1 MLSYRHHLPSLLA
14 IVVGISGLVLV
25 LYAWRLPPF
34 RSEIEITEN
43 AYVRGYV
50 TLISPQLSGY
60 IVEVPVKDYAE
71 VKEGELLARIDD
83 RIFAQKLDQA
93 KATLASAQA
102 ALDNSV
108 QQQRAAEARIGSSQA
123 QLDSATAVSTRAQA
137 DWARIEPL
145 ARQGVMTKS
154 DADQSE
160 AVKQQAQSAVLQA
173 QAALEVSRQ
182 DLETI
187 KVSRG
192 SLEAAVA
199 GAQAAVKL
207 AEIDLANTRILAP
220 RDGRL
225 GEVGV
230 KLGQYVAAGT
240 QLMAIVPPDVWVI
253 ANFKETQLSNIALGQ
268 PVSFTVDALDR
279 RLLTGHVEAFAPAA
293 GSEFSIIRPDNATGN
308 FTKVAQRI
316 SVRIAIDPNQELA
329 NQLMPGM
336 SVVVRTG
343 PKSTAN

>member
-1 MLSYRHHLPSLLA
+1 MSRYLRHSATLIA
-14 IVVGISGLVLV
+14 IFVGIAGLILV

-34 RSEIEITEN
+34 DSNVESTEN
-43 AYVRGYV
+43 AYVKGYV

-60 IVEVPVKDYAE
+60 IVEVPVQDYNH
-71 VKEGELLARIDD
+71 VSKGQLLARIDD

-93 KATLASAQA
+93 RATLASEQA
-102 ALDNSV
+102 ALDNST
-108 QQQRAAEARIGSSQA
+108 QQQRAAEARIGSSEA
-123 QLDSATAVSTRAQA
+123 QLDSATAGLKRAQA
-137 DWARIEPL
+137 NWARIEPL

-154 DADQSE
+154 DAEQSQTTLE
-160 AVKQQAQSAVLQA
+160 QAQSSVTQA

-199 GAQAAVKL
+199 GAEAAVQL
-207 AEIDLANTRILAP
+207 AQIDMANTRIVAP
-220 RDGRL
+220 RDGTL

-230 KLGQYVAAGT
+230 KLGQYVSAGT

-268 PVSFTVDALDR
+268 RVSFTVDALNHKI
-279 RLLTGHVEAFAPAA
+279 LTGHVERFSPAA
-293 GSEFSIIRPDNATGN
+293 GSEFSVLRPDNATGN

-316 SVRIAIDPNQELA
+316 SVRIAVDPDQELA
-329 NQLMPGM
+329 KQLSPGM
-336 SVVVRTG
+336 SVVVRTQIEG
-343 PKSTAN
+343 A

>member
-1 MLSYRHHLPSLLA
+1 VA
-14 IVVGISGLVLV
+14 V
-25 LYAWRLPPF
+25 
-34 RSEIEITEN
+34 
-43 AYVRGYV
+43 
-50 TLISPQLSGY
+50 Q
-60 IVEVPVKDYAE
+60 DYHQ
-71 VKEGELLARIDD
+71 VKEGQLLARIDD

-93 KATLASAQA
+93 KATLASEQA
-102 ALDNSV
+102 ALDNSA
-108 QQQRAAEARIGSSQA
+108 QQQRAAEARIASSQA
-123 QLDSATAVSTRAQA
+123 QLDSATAVSHQAQA
-137 DWARIEPL
+137 DWARIDPL
-145 ARQGVMTKS
+145 ARRGVMSKS

-160 AVKQQAQSAVLQA
+160 SAKQQAQSLELQA
-173 QAALEVSRQ
+173 KAALEVSRQ

-199 GAQAAVKL
+199 GAEAAVKL

-220 RDGRL
+220 RDGTL

-230 KLGQYVAAGT
+230 KLGQYVTAGT

-253 ANFKETQLSNIALGQ
+253 ANFKETQLTNITLGQ

-279 RLLTGHVEAFAPAA
+279 RRMTGHVEAFAPAA

-316 SVRIAIDPNQELA
+316 SVRIAIDSDQELA
-329 NQLMPGM
+329 KQLVPGM
-336 SVVVRTG
+336 SVVVRTE
-343 PKSTAN
+343 PKEN

>member
-1 MLSYRHHLPSLLA
+1 MSSYRRHFATLIA
-14 IVVGISGLVLV
+14 IAVGVSGLVIV

-34 RSEIEITEN
+34 RSDVEITEN

-60 IVEVPVKDYAE
+60 IVEVAVQDYAE
-71 VKEGELLARIDD
+71 VVEGQLLARIDD

-93 KATLASAQA
+93 KATLAGEQA
-102 ALDNSV
+102 ALDNSA
-108 QQQRAAEARIGSSQA
+108 QQQRAAEARIASSQA
-123 QLDSATAVSTRAQA
+123 QLDSAIAVSHQAQA
-137 DWARIEPL
+137 DWARIDPL
-145 ARQGVMTKS
+145 ARRGVMSKS

-160 AVKQQAQSAVLQA
+160 SAKQQAQSLELQA
-173 QAALEVSRQ
+173 KAALEVSRQ

-220 RDGRL
+220 RNGRL

-253 ANFKETQLSNIALGQ
+253 ANFKETQLTNITLGQ
-268 PVSFTVDALDR
+268 RVSFTVDALDR
-279 RLLTGHVEAFAPAA
+279 RRMMGHVEAFAPAA

-308 FTKVAQRI
+308 FTKIAQRI
-316 SVRIAIDPNQELA
+316 SVRIAIDSDQELA
-329 NQLMPGM
+329 KQLVPGM
-336 SVVVRTG
+336 SVVVRTE
-343 PKSTAN
+343 PKEN

>member
-1 MLSYRHHLPSLLA
+1 MSSYRRHFATLIA
-14 IVVGISGLVLV
+14 IAVGISGLVIV

-34 RSEIEITEN
+34 RSNVETTEN

-60 IVEVPVKDYAE
+60 IVEVAVQDYHQ
-71 VKEGELLARIDD
+71 VKEGQLLARIDD

-93 KATLASAQA
+93 KATLASEQA
-102 ALDNSV
+102 ALDNSA
-108 QQQRAAEARIGSSQA
+108 QQQRAAEARIASSQA
-123 QLDSATAVSTRAQA
+123 QLDSATAVSHQAQA
-137 DWARIEPL
+137 DWARIDPL
-145 ARQGVMTKS
+145 ARRGVMSKS

-160 AVKQQAQSAVLQA
+160 SAKQQAQSLELQA
-173 QAALEVSRQ
+173 KAALEVSRQ

-199 GAQAAVKL
+199 GAEAAVKL

-220 RDGRL
+220 RDGTL

-230 KLGQYVAAGT
+230 KLGQYVTAGT

-253 ANFKETQLSNIALGQ
+253 ANFKETQLTNITLGQ

-279 RLLTGHVEAFAPAA
+279 RRMTGHVEAFAPAA

-316 SVRIAIDPNQELA
+316 SVRIAIDSDQELA
-329 NQLMPGM
+329 KQLVPGM
-336 SVVVRTG
+336 SVVVRTE
-343 PKSTAN
+343 PKEN